1 MGNYEFANRQN
12 ESGLQ
17 MGVYHKVQT
26 RWKHRKVDHT
36 LFYKRSKE
44 GKVAILIVYVD
55 DMILTSDDIDKLE
68 RLKKRIAKNFD
79 QGLGTYVLDPLGE
92 TGLLGCKAE
101 TPIEPN
107 LKSQSAKL
115 EDFMHS
121 PRPEH
126 FDVVYK
132 ILRYLKRALGKGYHL
147 ENVATY
153 KLKSI
158 LMQIGW
164 EISWIED
171 QHQVIEPLLEG
182 ICEVMWIKRILEELK
197 VPSSSPMKA

>member
-1 MGNYEFANRQN
+1 MSHICPDIAFAI
-12 ESGLQ
+12 S
-17 MGVYHKVQT
+17 MV
-26 RWKHRKVDHT
+26 
-36 LFYKRSKE
+36 
-44 GKVAILIVYVD
+44 
-55 DMILTSDDIDKLE
+55 
-68 RLKKRIAKNFD
+68 
-79 QGLGTYVLDPLGE
+79 
-92 TGLLGCKAE
+92 
-101 TPIEPN
+101 
-107 LKSQSAKL
+107 SQ
-115 EDFMHS
+115 FMHS

-171 QHQVIEPLLEG
+171 QHQVIEPLLEVTWSHG
-182 ICEVMWIKRILEELK
+182 EVKNRMWWLEVVLR
-197 VPSSSPMKA
+197 